1 MKDYLQ
7 AYLQAALEE
16 ERIEDERFR
25 EAVERRA
32 REIAQ
37 KLERPYLEAMRL
49 QALSKDYRAEL
60 TRRIAEGEGAE
71 ALLPLALKTISA
83 LCGDEAFA
91 AHNLARLRGAGASEA
106 SEASGASGDPPGA
119 PDGEEALRACERR
132 ELSQRADAL
141 RAFIADESVPGGER
155 EQARRRLE
163 EVRERLRLI
172 GEGGGESEG

>member
-1 MKDYLQ
+1 MRDYLQ

-106 SEASGASGDPPGA
+106 SGASGDPSGA

>member
-1 MKDYLQ
+1 
-7 AYLQAALEE
+7 
-16 ERIEDERFR
+16 
-25 EAVERRA
+25 
-32 REIAQ
+32 
-37 KLERPYLEAMRL
+37 MRL

-60 TRRIAEGEGAE
+60 TRRIAAGEGAE

-106 SEASGASGDPPGA
+106 SGDPSGAPN
-119 PDGEEALRACERR
+119 GEEALRACERR